1 MRASGTATPLAERM
15 ARLAG
20 LDLDSISGS
29 GVDGRVQAE
38 DVIRALPENARR
50 SASPRAERADARE
63 QDYPIEDRPAA
74 AQGLRRANRE
84 AGRFSVRTDCD
95 AQPIVAMRQGLDAWL
110 PEKARV
116 TLFDLFLFLSARA
129 LARVPA
135 LNALWTPEGFT
146 RPGGIDLAFAVVVD
160 DAMVTPVI
168 RDAAAKRL
176 SEIAESARR
185 LTESAHARQ
194 LRPEAC
200 SGGTFLVSNLGMCG
214 GTDYAA
220 AVSASHDTILA
231 INAPR
236 NEHET
241 PSRVALTLFVDPRV
255 AGGIA
260 AAKFLDE
267 LKLLVEEPRR
277 LLL

>member
-1 MRASGTATPLAERM
+1 MRASGTATPMAERM

-20 LDLDSISGS
+20 LDLDSIPGS

-50 SASPRAERADARE
+50 SASPQAEQAGARE
-63 QDYPIEDRPAA
+63 HDYVVEDRPAA
-74 AQGLRRANRE
+74 AQGLRRATRE

-135 LNALWTPEGFT
+135 
-146 RPGGIDLAFAVVVD
+146 
-160 DAMVTPVI
+160 
-168 RDAAAKRL
+168 KRL
-176 SEIAESARR
+176 SEIAESTRR
-185 LTESAHARQ
+185 LTESAQARQ
-194 LRPEAC
+194 LRPEDY
-200 SGGTFLVSNLGMCG
+200 SGDTFMVSNLGRCG

-220 AVSASHDTILA
+220 AVSASHAAILA
-231 INAPR
+231 INAPQ
-236 NEHET
+236 NEHEA
-241 PSRVALTLFVDPRV
+241 PSRVELTLFVDPSV
-255 AGGIA
+255 ADRIA
-260 AAKFLDE
+260 AAKFLEE

>member
-1 MRASGTATPLAERM
+1 MAERM

-50 SASPRAERADARE
+50 SASPRAEPADARAQE
-63 QDYPIEDRPAA
+63 SVVEDRPAA
-74 AQGLRRANRE
+74 AQGLRRANRKAE
-84 AGRFSVRTDCD
+84 RFSVRTDCD

-110 PEKARV
+110 PEKARI
-116 TLFDLFLFLSARA
+116 TLFDLFLFLAARA

-135 LNALWTPEGFT
+135 LNALWRRQGITG
-146 RPGGIDLAFAVVVD
+146 PGCIDLAFAVAVD
-160 DAMVTPVI
+160 GAMVTPVI

-176 SEIAESARR
+176 SEIAELTRR

-194 LRPEAC
+194 LRPDDY
-200 SGGTFLVSNLGMCG
+200 SGDTFMVSNLGMCG

-220 AVSASHDTILA
+220 AVSASHAAILA
-231 INAPR
+231 INAPQ

-241 PSRVALTLFVDPRV
+241 PSRVALTLCVDPSV
-255 AGGIA
+255 ADGIA
-260 AAKFLDE
+260 AAKFLNE